1 MKLELKHLAP
11 YLPYGLTWFC
21 LDEDSREIEHLPTV
35 KIYDLEKQIIEIGG
49 MDIDLS
55 DLPYP
60 DGLTI
65 KPILRPLCDFYENID
80 GVSFSNMITHGYHN
94 TFWYDK
100 NFNING
106 LMYRDLKLL
115 LSKHADV
122 FGLIKKGLAID
133 INTI

>member
-11 YLPYGLTWFC
+11 YLPYGLNWFC

-35 KIYDLEKQIIEIGG
+35 KIYDLEKQTIEIGG

-65 KPILRPLCDFYENID
+65 KPILRPLSDLQNKEHENRKVDREYIIEADADADLSYYEWC
-80 GVSFSNMITHGYHN
+80 Y
-94 TFWYDK
+94 
-100 NFNING
+100 
-106 LMYRDLKLL
+106 LL
-115 LSKHADV
+115 ENHFDV